1 MNRSCQH
8 GFTMV
13 TAIFIL
19 VVMVALAAAITMIS
33 TSQHKGSAMD
43 IQGAKAYQAA
53 RAGIEWGVFQQNRNS
68 SCVSAPGTT
77 FTLTPATL
85 SDFTITVTCETF
97 TDASGGPTVHRITA
111 TACNRPGTGSTCPNT
126 DTGGPGAN
134 YIERRLQV
142 SI

>member
-1 MNRSCQH
+1 MNRSCQR

-33 TSQHKGSAMD
+33 TSQQLGSAMD

-53 RAGIEWGVFQQNRNS
+53 RAGIEWGVYQRNRGG
-68 SCVSAPGTT
+68 SCAASTS
-77 FTLTPATL
+77 FTLAPATL

-97 TDASGGPTVHRITA
+97 TDASGGPTVYRITSS
-111 TACNRPGTGSTCPNT
+111 ACNRPGSGGTCPNT
-126 DTGGPGAN
+126 DAGGPGAN
-134 YIERRLQV
+134 YVERRLQV
-142 SI
+142 TI